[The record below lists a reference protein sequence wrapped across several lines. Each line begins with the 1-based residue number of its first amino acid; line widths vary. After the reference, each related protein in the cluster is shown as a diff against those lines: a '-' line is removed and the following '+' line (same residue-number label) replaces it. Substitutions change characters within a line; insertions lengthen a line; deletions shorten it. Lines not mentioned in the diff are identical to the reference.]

1 MLAGNEARATQ
12 FPETVQEHL
21 GKDSRSSSR
30 AVFQP
35 ERQGSEL
42 ICFPMELES
51 VVAEHGFHSR
61 GHLPEIQETNA
72 RTETLGPCI
81 PETFSKHKWS
91 NHEATSSCRRHSGF
105 HRSTRTCTRAAG
117 WVGKPVNE

>member
-61 GHLPEIQETNA
+61 GHL
-72 RTETLGPCI
+72 
-81 PETFSKHKWS
+81 
-91 NHEATSSCRRHSGF
+91 SGN
-105 HRSTRTCTRAAG
+105 SGNKCSYG
-117 WVGKPVNE
+117 NVGSVYPRNFLKTQMEQP